1 MNKAEKHLLIIGAKG
16 GLAYKTIQKFLKKYP
31 KLKITGVD
39 TRLLDKPMKHPRYT
53 FKRLEYRRGD
63 FEDLFRENN
72 FDYVLY
78 LSRVTHSK
86 ISNKLLK
93 KRLNLSLQGTQTIL
107 DLSLR
112 TRVQKIVILSSFH
125 VYGAMNDN
133 PIFLDERYPL
143 RGSLKF
149 PELRDVVEMDQRCEA
164 WMHENRNVIDTLIL
178 RPTNIIGPSLRN
190 GITNYLT
197 HPLSFYP
204 MDYNP
209 TVQFIHED
217 DMASVLV
224 ESIKVEPGLYNV
236 TAPGY
241 VSIKNAVKTI
251 NPDAYS
257 LPVFALSKINTLA
270 NKKFGVPGYLLDY
283 LKFPC
288 LLSEDK
294 FQKGFAKV
302 KIKYSV
308 KEAIEN
314 LGKNLRKK
322 KQKD

>member
-1 MNKAEKHLLIIGAKG
+1 MKNKNEKHLLIIGAKG
-16 GLAYKTIQKFLKKYP
+16 GLAQKAINIFLKKH
-31 KLKITGVD
+31 KNLRITGVD
-39 TRLLDKPMKHPRYT
+39 TRLPEKKIKNPRYRYQ
-53 FKRLEYRRGD
+53 RLEYRRGD
-63 FEDLFRENN
+63 FEDLFRENDFN
-72 FDYVLY
+72 YVLY

-112 TRVQKIVILSSFH
+112 TKVEKIVILSSFH
-125 VYGAMNDN
+125 VYGAINDN

-164 WMHENRNVIDTLIL
+164 WMHENRNVIDSVIL
-178 RPTNIIGPSLRN
+178 RPTNIIGPNLRN

-209 TVQFIHED
+209 TVQFIHEE
-217 DMASVLV
+217 DMANVLV

-241 VSIKNAVKTI
+241 ISIREAVKTI

-294 FQKGFAKV
+294 FQKAFAKV
-302 KIKYSV
+302 KFKHDTKGAV
-308 KEAIEN
+308 
-314 LGKNLRKK
+314 LDLQKK
-322 KQKD
+322 LEKDN